1 MSLTPEQMAQ
11 TPASKPPPGVVPNFV
26 DPPSGAP
33 VLIAVG
39 TVLLAIMLVFAC
51 IRFYVKAFVRRNV
64 TADDC
69 KWWFTRRLFGSVC
82 HHENF
87 ADRRLQI
94 RDHTGRRC

>member
-26 DPPSGAP
+26 APPSGAP

-39 TVLLAIMLVFAC
+39 TVLLAIMVVFAC
-51 IRFYVKAFVRRNV
+51 IRFYVKALVRRNV

-69 KWWFTRRLFGSVC
+69 KWLF
-82 HHENF
+82 
-87 ADRRLQI
+87 I
-94 RDHTGRRC
+94 